1 MATWWEILNES
12 DWLRH
17 VCMNTNWEN
26 VSLYSLISNFK
37 LVRIVKKPEFVMKY
51 NIQVF

>member
-1 MATWWEILNES
+1 MS
-12 DWLRH
+12 SGK
-17 VCMNTNWEN
+17 N

-37 LVRIVKKPEFVMKY
+37 LVRIVKKPEFVVMKY